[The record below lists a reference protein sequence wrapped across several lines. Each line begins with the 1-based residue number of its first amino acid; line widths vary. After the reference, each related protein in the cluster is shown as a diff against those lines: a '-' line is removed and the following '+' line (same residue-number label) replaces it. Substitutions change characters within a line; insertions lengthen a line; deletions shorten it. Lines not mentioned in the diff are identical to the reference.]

1 MATRSVMFRLVIA
14 TTVAACG
21 GDGGSSIDPD
31 ERCS

>member
-1 MATRSVMFRLVIA
+1 MATRSVMFRFA